1 MWPPLMPEPSASPSP
16 SSTTATPDPSTTG
29 ESRPEPSTDP
39 SPEPSPTV
47 TVTVTETAQPT
58 VPESVQ
64 LDPAQFTG
72 ITTGLVLILCLVAAI
87 LIAQMRRP

>member
-1 MWPPLMPEPSASPSP
+1 MWPPLMPEPSGSPSP
-16 SSTTATPDPSTTG
+16 SSTTATPEPATTG
-29 ESRPEPSTDP
+29 EPK
-39 SPEPSPTV
+39 PEPSPTV

-58 VPESVQ
+58 VPDSVQ